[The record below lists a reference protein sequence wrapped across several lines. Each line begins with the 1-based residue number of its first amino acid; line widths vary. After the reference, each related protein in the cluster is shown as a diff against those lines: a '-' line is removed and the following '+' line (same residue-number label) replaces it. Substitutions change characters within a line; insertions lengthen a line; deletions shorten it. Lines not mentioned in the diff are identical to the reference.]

1 MNKLLSPLTPLTLPP
16 SGRGLLLA
24 LGPHLRQLHP
34 AVLEQAARLALAGPL
49 LILDGGNCLDLYG
62 LARQLRR
69 LQVQVKPLLER
80 IQVARTF
87 TCYQTAAL
95 LAQVAHAPA
104 GSKHL
109 PTIILDLLSTF
120 LDENVP
126 LPERQRLLGTCLAD
140 LQCLA
145 EHVPV
150 LVTARSACLPGS
162 ESLLNLLCGR
172 VDHLWRPPQPLPPP
186 AQLRLFP

>member
-1 MNKLLSPLTPLTLPP
+1 MNRTLAPASPLTLPP
-16 SGRGLLLA
+16 AGHGLLLA

-49 LILDGGNCLDLYG
+49 RILDGGNCLDLYG

-69 LQVQVKPLLER
+69 LDPQVKPLLAR

-95 LAQVAHAPA
+95 LAQLARAPA
-104 GSKHL
+104 AESRL

-126 LPERQRLLGTCLAD
+126 LAERQRLLASCLED
-140 LQCLA
+140 LQRLA
-145 EHVPV
+145 ITVPV
-150 LVTARSACLPGS
+150 LVTARSVSQPGS
-162 ESLLNLLCGR
+162 EALLNLLCR
-172 VDHLWRPPQPLPPP
+172 HVDHLWVPPQPLPPP

>member
-1 MNKLLSPLTPLTLPP
+1 MSRTLAPLSPLTLPP
-16 SGRGLLLA
+16 GGHGVLLA
-24 LGPHLRQLHP
+24 LNPHLRQLHP

-69 LQVQVKPLLER
+69 LGAPVKPLLAR

-95 LAQVAHAPA
+95 LAQLARAA
-104 GSKHL
+104 GAENPL
-109 PTIILDLLSTF
+109 PTILLDLLSTF

-126 LPERQRLLGTCLAD
+126 LAERQRLLAGCMED
-140 LQCLA
+140 LRRLSA
-145 EHVPV
+145 NAPI
-150 LVTARSACLPGS
+150 LVTARSVSQSGS
-162 ESLLNLLCGR
+162 EALLNLLCSR
-172 VDHLWRPPQPLPPP
+172 VDHLWTPQPPLPPP

>member
-1 MNKLLSPLTPLTLPP
+1 MNHTLAPLSPLTLPP
-16 SGRGLLLA
+16 AGGGLLLV

-49 LILDGGNCLDLYG
+49 RILDGGNCLDLYG

-69 LQVQVKPLLER
+69 LDPQVKPLLTR

-95 LAQVAHAPA
+95 LAQIARAPA
-104 GSKHL
+104 AESPL

-126 LPERQRLLGTCLAD
+126 LAERQRLLAACLED
-140 LQCLA
+140 LQHLA
-145 EHVPV
+145 GTVPV
-150 LVTARSACLPGS
+150 LVTARSLVQPGS
-162 ESLLNLLCGR
+162 EALLNLLCRRAG
-172 VDHLWRPPQPLPPP
+172 HLWTPPQPLPPP